1 MPHRTSLLP
10 INAVLA
16 TWTISRHL
24 GHRNGS
30 DPIRSCRPDG
40 KPASW
45 TWAAGYVGIHARRPI
60 LFSQLHHKSKGRVS
74 SASEVAFL
82 SSPPNPGVP
91 RITAASPP
99 RSPPNGRAR
108 LQACHSSP
116 PSIRYPER
124 TPRSLTARGSTK
136 DQPSSHP
143 PKPPRLKNPCQPPK
157 SLQTPSNSTK
167 QTPNKISN
175 RVRKDTPNP
184 VNLKQNPTHPH
195 GSQKKPEPPNQT

>member
-60 LFSQLHHKSKGRVS
+60 LFSQLHHENKGRVS

-99 RSPPNGRAR
+99 RRPPNGRAR
-108 LQACHSSP
+108 LQACHPSP

-124 TPRSLTARGSTK
+124 TPRSLTARCSTK
-136 DQPSSHP
+136 DPPSS
-143 PKPPRLKNPCQPPK
+143 PKARCLQASPTANWEPATDNFPVNPLKF
-157 SLQTPSNSTK
+157 
-167 QTPNKISN
+167 
-175 RVRKDTPNP
+175 PNP
-184 VNLKQNPTHPH
+184 TQPTHKQRDRK
-195 GSQKKPEPPNQT
+195 SQTLSRRIPSIS

>member
-1 MPHRTSLLP
+1 MSAYMPGAPSFF
-10 INAVLA
+10 
-16 TWTISRHL
+16 
-24 GHRNGS
+24 
-30 DPIRSCRPDG
+30 RSFITKAR
-40 KPASW
+40 
-45 TWAAGYVGIHARRPI
+45 AGYRARARSP
-60 LFSQLHHKSKGRVS
+60 
-74 SASEVAFL
+74 
-82 SSPPNPGVP
+82 SSPRLQTP
-91 RITAASPP
+91 AYHESPP
-99 RSPPNGRAR
+99 LHPPGAR
-108 LQACHSSP
+108 QTEGHAFLQACHSSP